1 MLVLSKL
8 LLKYIALFF
17 PYFAQ
22 SVQLKYILI
31 NELEIIPPKPRAVDD
46 SKRNLVKM
54 PGRKEKQLFIKEQS
68 FLQH

>member
-8 LLKYIALFF
+8 LLIYIALFF
-17 PYFAQ
+17 PYYAQ
-22 SVQLKYILI
+22 PVQLKYILI
-31 NELEIIPPKPRAVDD
+31 NELELIPPKPRAVDA

-54 PGRKEKQLFIKEQS
+54 PGRKEKQLSIKEQS